1 MAGGGNRKDE
11 SVVNSTNVFA
21 ALDTLRKKKKSEKSK
36 QGSSKPNSKQLEA
49 QKEVFWAPAPL
60 TVKSWADVDD
70 DDDDDYYATTAPPVS
85 AWDATPDANHANEEA
100 AEVSESEEEGLDEVD
115 DDIEEEHENDDK
127 LEASLAVEP
136 IIKKPSEASSS
147 NKEPERQLSKKE
159 LKKKGLEE
167 LDAVLAELG
176 YAKQDTGGQDDSH
189 EEKQENSLD
198 VEKKENVPGESKS
211 SKKKK
216 KKEKMSKEDKES
228 EEQSQGTT
236 GLGQGTSEA
245 GETEKADDAT
255 GEIIDMK
262 ARLKKVASSKKK
274 KSNKEIDAAAKAAAV
289 EAAARRAKLA
299 AAKKK
304 EKTHYNQQPVR

>member
-1 MAGGGNRKDE
+1 MVGGGGNRKDE
-11 SVVNSTNVFA
+11 SVVLNSTNVFA
-21 ALDTLRKKKKSEKSK
+21 ALDTLRKKKKSDKSK
-36 QGSSKPNSKQLEA
+36 QASSKPNSKHLEA

-85 AWDATPDANHANEEA
+85 AWAATPDNEA
-100 AEVSESEEEGLDEVD
+100 PAEVSESEEEGLDEVD

-189 EEKQENSLD
+189 GAVKEEKQENSLD

-216 KKEKMSKEDKES
+216 KKEKMSKEDKEP
-228 EEQSQGTT
+228 EDQPQGAD
-236 GLGQGTSEA
+236 LGQGTSEA
-245 GETEKADDAT
+245 AETEKADDAST
-255 GEIIDMK
+255 IDVK

-274 KSNKEIDAAAKAAAV
+274 KSSKEIDASARAAAV